1 MNENLIKNHYEI
13 ALNLINLK
21 EIKKAKLELYNK
33 MPIEL
38 YDESL
43 DILNNRNLKF
53 KNRKLKQLIEN
64 VHSLIN
70 DYNEQEKESNINDNN
85 INFLI

>member
-43 DILNNRNLKF
+43 DILNNRNLKN
-53 KNRKLKQLIEN
+53 KNKKLKELIDK
-64 VHSLIN
+64 VHEKIN
-70 DYNEQEKESNINDNN
+70 DYNDKEKESNLNDDN

>member
-70 DYNEQEKESNINDNN
+70 DINEQEKESNINDNN